1 MVSIFKEKIGRQ
13 GTWLEAIL
21 LLLSPL
27 LIIFSFRWLLLEPFV
42 IPSSSMEPTLVV
54 HDHIVVQKFSYGI
67 RSPFGEG
74 WLYNFKKPQRGDV
87 IVFRYPENKKVFFI
101 KRLIGLP
108 GDKVIVQNGQIT
120 VNGLPWTL
128 IPTEDDGVVD
138 NADYNYF
145 IETVPDNEKIKQY
158 KEQNIEKSVLSTD
171 KEDLTKLTPEEI
183 QLRFEKQLQT
193 DQNKELREIESTD
206 HFVRF
211 RADLQHVDRVA
222 KEFVVPKNS
231 YFVMGDNRDESHDS
245 RFWGFVP
252 HKLLVGKAVRVWLSC
267 SATLEN
273 APMICDPTKMRMDRI
288 YKKVQ

>member
-1 MVSIFKEKIGRQ
+1 MSIFKEKIGRQ

-27 LIIFSFRWLLLEPFV
+27 IIIFIFRWLLLEPFV

-54 HDHIVVQKFSYGI
+54 HDHIVVQKFSYGV

-74 WLYNFKKPQRGDV
+74 WLFNFKKPERGDV
-87 IVFRYPENKKVFFI
+87 IVFRYPENKKVYFI

-108 GDKVIVQNGQIT
+108 GDKLVIQNGQIT
-120 VNGLPWTL
+120 VNGLPWVL
-128 IPTEDDGVVD
+128 IPTEDAGIVD
-138 NADYNYF
+138 NADFNYF
-145 IETVPDNEKIKQY
+145 IETVPDNDKIKEY
-158 KEQNIEKSVLSTD
+158 KEKSVLSD
-171 KEDLTKLTPEEI
+171 AKEDLSKLTPEEI
-183 QLRFEKQLQT
+183 QKKFDRQLKA
-193 DQNKELREIESTD
+193 DPNKELREIDSTD

-211 RADLQHVDRVA
+211 RADRQHVDPVA

-252 HKLLVGKAVRVWLSC
+252 HRLLVGKAVRVWLSC
-267 SATLEN
+267 TATLEN
-273 APMICDPTKMRMDRI
+273 APTICDPTKMRMDRI